1 MSEKELIRIWL
12 QNRNQIILSQ
22 IAPTALLGASPFIV
36 SLLLE
41 QSFALKISF
50 ALILLASG
58 ILGAWAQFSA
68 AEENEAVAISLSE
81 LKKKSEI
88 AKQLIQ
94 RAPML
99 SIIKW
104 GTTTIF
110 TGVFVAI
117 LIALFN

>member
-1 MSEKELIRIWL
+1 MSEKELIRIWM

-41 QSFALKISF
+41 QSLALKISF
-50 ALILLASG
+50 SLILLASG

-68 AEENEAVAISLSE
+68 AEENEAVAISLGE
-81 LKKKSEI
+81 LKRKSEVSR
-88 AKQLIQ
+88 QLIQ
-94 RAPML
+94 RALML

-110 TGVFVAI
+110 TGVFIAI

>member
-1 MSEKELIRIWL
+1 MSEKELIRIWM

-41 QSFALKISF
+41 QSLALKISF
-50 ALILLASG
+50 SLILLASG

-81 LKKKSEI
+81 LKRKSEVSR
-88 AKQLIQ
+88 QLIQ

-99 SIIKW
+99 SVIKW

-110 TGVFVAI
+110 TGVFIAI

>member
-1 MSEKELIRIWL
+1 MSEKELIRIWM

-41 QSFALKISF
+41 QSLALKISF
-50 ALILLASG
+50 SLILLASG

-81 LKKKSEI
+81 LKRKSEV
-88 AKQLIQ
+88 ARQLIQ

-110 TGVFVAI
+110 TGVFIAI

>member
-1 MSEKELIRIWL
+1 MSEKELIRIWM

-41 QSFALKISF
+41 QSLALKISF
-50 ALILLASG
+50 SLILLASG

-68 AEENEAVAISLSE
+68 AEENEAVAISLGE
-81 LKKKSEI
+81 LKRKSEVSR
-88 AKQLIQ
+88 QLIQ

-110 TGVFVAI
+110 TGVFIAI

>member
-1 MSEKELIRIWL
+1 MSEKELIRIWM

-41 QSFALKISF
+41 QSLALKISF
-50 ALILLASG
+50 SLILLASG

-68 AEENEAVAISLSE
+68 AEENEAVAISLGE
-81 LKKKSEI
+81 LKRKSEV
-88 AKQLIQ
+88 ARQLIQ

-99 SIIKW
+99 SVIKW

-110 TGVFVAI
+110 TGVFIAI
-117 LIALFN
+117 LMALFN

>member
-22 IAPTALLGASPFIV
+22 IAPTALLGASPFIA